1 VVAETVLAM
10 EPVRVVMR
18 AAERLVRADEH
29 GRVRAADLGGQQRV
43 SGRLF
48 NVDIA
53 GDRRQ
58 AEHFHAWLGKRHDDC
73 DRVIGGGVGVNEEVA
88 HGSWFVREV

>member
-1 VVAETVLAM
+1 VVAETVLAV
-10 EPVRVVMR
+10 EPMRVVMG

-29 GRVRAADLGGQQRV
+29 GRVGLADLGGQQRV

-48 NVDIA
+48 DVDIA

-58 AEHFHAWLGKRHDDC
+58 TEDFHAWLGERHDDR
-73 DRVIGGGVGVNEEVA
+73 DRVVGGGVGVDEKVA
-88 HGSWFVREV
+88 HGPGFVREV